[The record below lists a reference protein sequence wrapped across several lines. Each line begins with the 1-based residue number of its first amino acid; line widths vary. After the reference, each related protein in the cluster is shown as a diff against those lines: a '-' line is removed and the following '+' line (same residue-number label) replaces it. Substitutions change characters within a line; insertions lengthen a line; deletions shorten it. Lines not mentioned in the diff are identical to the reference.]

1 MNVNFT
7 GIKNVGYEFRKY
19 REAVYDDGSFEF
31 LDPDEDMD
39 KDEYD
44 EDIQDHYLT
53 VQLTDDFQGK
63 DLTEFHNCAKRSGLK
78 DYLHPE
84 NPDLLSFSIT
94 KTDFTDD
101 YSKPEILF
109 YLNDYL
115 EELEVKDENMPMF
128 TFLAKVL
135 QKVVNKKNSEFIV
148 DKSYIDNK
156 AATSI
161 ILGDDLRE
169 GYGDQ
174 YNKIMK
180 QVHSPETVKSGANEM
195 LDVLTDRMIDYFS

>member
-63 DLTEFHNCAKRSGLK
+63 DLTEFSPRLAP
-78 DYLHPE
+78 YLPVWVKW
-84 NPDLLSFSIT
+84 SSISMT
-94 KTDFTDD
+94 T
-101 YSKPEILF
+101 
-109 YLNDYL
+109 
-115 EELEVKDENMPMF
+115 
-128 TFLAKVL
+128 
-135 QKVVNKKNSEFIV
+135 
-148 DKSYIDNK
+148 
-156 AATSI
+156 
-161 ILGDDLRE
+161 R
-169 GYGDQ
+169 
-174 YNKIMK
+174 
-180 QVHSPETVKSGANEM
+180 
-195 LDVLTDRMIDYFS
+195 